1 MQILNNK
8 QQKEVLIEPLNDAV
22 RTHAKFMNLSFADSL
37 ENIAEVYIETAA
49 DEEKVVEQ
57 SKKYSKIVITFAND
71 KIIPLEN
78 IIAKVGSASELY
90 TKVKTY
96 EDARLCF
103 ETLETGIKGV
113 ILETDTIEVVNDVV
127 EYLREKEFF
136 ELVEAEITNIKTLG
150 IGIRVCVDS
159 VDIMNE
165 GEGLLVGTSAN
176 GMFLVQAEVAHN
188 DYVASRPFR
197 VNAGAVSLY
206 TLISNNKTRYL
217 QELQAGD
224 EIMVLNREGKS
235 RVSYIGR
242 CKIEKRPLVLLEAN
256 SQDHVSKCVLQ
267 LAETIRL
274 VQSKGSVAV
283 TDIKI
288 GDRVLVKIDKGGR
301 HFGMKVENE
310 YIIEK

>member
-1 MQILNNK
+1 MKNK
-8 QQKEVLIEPLNDAV
+8 EQKEVFIEPLNDEV
-22 RTHAKFMNLSFADSL
+22 KTHAKFMNLPFYSLNDFVEVHVEDSS
-37 ENIAEVYIETAA
+37 

-57 SKKYSKIVITFAND
+57 SKNHPKIVITFAND

-78 IIAKVGSASELY
+78 IIAKVGSACDLY
-90 TKVKTY
+90 TKVKTF

-113 ILETDTIEVVNDVV
+113 ILETDTIEEVNDVV
-127 EYLREKEFF
+127 EFLREKSLV
-136 ELVEAEITNIKTLG
+136 ELVEAEISVVKTLG

-176 GMFLVQAEVAHN
+176 GMFLIQAEVAHN

-206 TLISNNKTRYL
+206 TLINNNKTRYL

-224 EIMVLNREGKS
+224 EILILDRNGKS

-242 CKIEKRPLVLLEAN
+242 CKVEKRPMVLLEAKF
-256 SQDHVSKCVLQ
+256 QDHISKCVLQ

-274 VQSKGSVAV
+274 VQRDGSVAV
-283 TDIKI
+283 TDIKV
-288 GDRVLVKIDKGGR
+288 GDKVLVKVDKGGR
-301 HFGMKVENE
+301 HFGMRVDNE